1 MGTPGRLCKPV
12 DAKRL
17 SWRLSQEPEA
27 MLPARRLFGVV
38 CAVVLPIAPA
48 AAQGWIEHPRGAI
61 EKVRS
66 AVQVTVTGRAARVT
80 VEEWFRNGGAL
91 LDEASYLYPLP
102 GEAVFSDF
110 SLWQGDRELKGEPM
124 DAAQARA
131 IYEEIVRR
139 KRDPALIELAGHGL
153 LRARVFPIG
162 AGETRKI
169 TLRYTQMLDRV
180 GDAWRFRYTAGTGAG
195 AAASSS
201 FRMQVDSAARFGDPY
216 SPTHR
221 LSTSRSDD
229 RILLTLADS
238 NTRGDLELFLPLTRN
253 LVGMSLVTSQPVGE
267 DGFFMLLLAPGRT
280 ETPSLRRD
288 LVAVLDVS
296 GSMSGDKLDQAKAA
310 LAQLLG
316 TLRSG
321 DRFRVVTFGSGV
333 RRYAVGWTDVSADNV
348 RAAQEWV
355 RRVDTDGGTNIA
367 GALTEAF
374 AEPPADGRLGVVV
387 FLTDGMATVGETD
400 PERIA
405 DQAERGRGPFR
416 VFAFGIGY
424 DVNTY
429 LLDRLTERARGVTE
443 YIRPGGDIEQA
454 VGSLAAKV
462 ASPVLTDLAV
472 RADGVE
478 LYDLQPH
485 TLPDLFGGDELVV
498 FGRYRGAGSPK
509 GVPDGPGERV
519 VTVTGRRS
527 EREERFSTGARFG
540 SEQPG
545 TDYIQQLWAARKAGA
560 LSSDIRLHG
569 QNPEI
574 VNELKRLALRY
585 GILTE
590 YTSYLVQEPNQVV
603 NNRLMREYRAPAPQ
617 DQAGA
622 DAVQRSRAEKALSG
636 SLHLEAVVVTAAADS
651 VSARGAAMQN
661 RTQRIGGRMFVWRDS
676 VWTDIAHG
684 DSLRVVRVV
693 AYSDAYFALLRALPE
708 LVQPATLEPAVLVAG
723 RRVSIKIEA
732 GGKTTWT
739 DGELAA
745 LVRDFRL

>member
-1 MGTPGRLCKPV
+1 M
-12 DAKRL
+12 
-17 SWRLSQEPEA
+17 S
-27 MLPARRLFGVV
+27 PARRLFAVA

-66 AVQVTVTGRAARVT
+66 VVQVTVTGRVARVT
-80 VEEWFRNGGAL
+80 VEEWFRNVGAL
-91 LDEASYLYPLP
+91 LDEGSYLYPLP

-162 AGETRKI
+162 PGETRKI

-201 FRMQVDSAARFGDPY
+201 FRMQVDSGARFGEPY

-221 LSTSRSDD
+221 LSASRRDD
-229 RILLTLADS
+229 RIELTLADS
-238 NTRGDLELFLPLTRN
+238 STRGDLELFLPLARI
-253 LVGMSLVTSQPVGE
+253 LVGMSLVASQPVGE
-267 DGFFMLLLAPGRT
+267 DGFFMLLLAPGRV
-280 ETPSLRRD
+280 EAPSMHRD

-310 LAQLLG
+310 LVQLLG

-321 DRFRVVTFGSGV
+321 DRFRVVTFGGSV
-333 RRYAVGWTDVSADNV
+333 RRYAAGWTAGSADAV

-355 RRVDTDGGTNIA
+355 RRLDTDGGTNIA
-367 GALTEAF
+367 GALGEAF
-374 AEPPADGRLGVVV
+374 AEPPAEGGLGVVV

-405 DQAERGRGPFR
+405 DQAERSRGVFR

-443 YIRPGGDIEQA
+443 YLRPGGDIEQA
-454 VGSLAAKV
+454 VAALASKV

-478 LYDLQPH
+478 LYDLQPRS
-485 TLPDLFGGDELVV
+485 LPDLFGGDELVV

-527 EREERFSTGARFG
+527 GREERFSTGGRFG

-545 TDYIQQLWAARKAGA
+545 TDYIPQLWAARKAGA

-569 QNPEI
+569 ANPEI
-574 VNELKRLALRY
+574 VTELKRLALRY
-585 GILTE
+585 GILTA
-590 YTSYLVQEPNQVV
+590 YTSYLVQEPSVAA
-603 NNRLMREYRAPAPQ
+603 RGIPLPAAMPR
-617 DQAGA
+617 DQAGVG
-622 DAVQRSRAEKALSG
+622 AVQQSQRERRLANSYNLD
-636 SLHLEAVVVTAAADS
+636 AVVVTAAPLADS
-651 VSARGAAMQN
+651 LAAAPGE
-661 RTQRIGGRMFVWRDS
+661 RAGRSRRVGGRLFVWRDS
-676 VWTDIAHG
+676 AWTDIAHG
-684 DSLRVVRVV
+684 DSLRVVRV
-693 AYSDAYFALLRALPE
+693 AAFSDAYFALLRALPE
-708 LVQPATLEPAVLVAG
+708 LAQPAALEPAVLVAG

-732 GGKTTWT
+732 GGQTTWT
-739 DGELAA
+739 DGELER
-745 LVRDFRL
+745 LVREFRG

>member
-1 MGTPGRLCKPV
+1 M
-12 DAKRL
+12 L
-17 SWRLSQEPEA
+17 S
-27 MLPARRLFGVV
+27 ARRIFGVV

-48 AAQGWIEHPRGAI
+48 RSAAQGWIEHPRGAI

-66 AVQVTVTGRAARVT
+66 AVQVNVTGRAARVT
-80 VEEWFRNGGAL
+80 VEEWFRNTGAL
-91 LDEASYLYPLP
+91 LTEANYLYPLP

-110 SLWQGDRELKGEPM
+110 SLWQGDQELKGEPM

-169 TLRYTQMLDRV
+169 TLRYTQLLDRV

-195 AAASSS
+195 AAAASAS
-201 FRMQVDSAARFGDPY
+201 FRMQVDSGARFGDPY

-221 LSTSRSDD
+221 LSTTRSDN
-229 RILLTLADS
+229 RIELTLAETS
-238 NTRGDLELFLPLTRN
+238 ARGDLELFLPLARS
-253 LVGMSLVTSQPVGE
+253 LVGMSLVTSQPIGE
-267 DGFFMLLLAPGRT
+267 DGFFMLLLAPGRS
-280 ETPSLRRD
+280 ETPSVRRD

-296 GSMSGDKLDQAKAA
+296 GSMSGDKLEQAKAA

-321 DRFRVVTFGSGV
+321 DRFRVVTFGSSV
-333 RRYAVGWTDVSADNV
+333 RRYATGWTDVSGDNV

-355 RRVDTDGGTNIA
+355 RRLETDGGTNIA
-367 GALTEAF
+367 GALGEAF
-374 AEPPADGRLGVVV
+374 AEPPAEGRLGVVV
-387 FLTDGMATVGETD
+387 FLTDGMATVGETS

-443 YIRPGGDIEQA
+443 YIRPGGDIEQTVA
-454 VGSLAAKV
+454 SLASKI
-462 ASPVLTDLAV
+462 ASPVLTDLAL

-485 TLPDLFGGDELVV
+485 SLPDLFGGDELVV
-498 FGRYRGAGSPK
+498 FGRYRGEGR
-509 GVPDGPGERV
+509 GERS
-519 VTVTGRRS
+519 VTVVGRRGG
-527 EREERFSTGARFG
+527 REERFTTAARFG
-540 SEQPG
+540 GEQAGPE
-545 TDYIQQLWAARKAGA
+545 YVQQLWAARKAGA

-569 QNPEI
+569 PNPEI
-574 VNELKRLALRY
+574 VDELKRLALRY

-622 DAVQRSRAEKALSG
+622 EAVQRSRREKALTG
-636 SLHLEAVVVTAAADS
+636 SLLLSEVVVTGSAADS
-651 VSARGAAMQN
+651 LSRGGGAADN
-661 RTQRIGGRMFVWRDS
+661 KTRRAAGRVFVWRDS
-676 VWTDIAHG
+676 TWTDIAHG
-684 DSLRVVRVV
+684 DSLRVVNV
-693 AYSDAYFALLRALPE
+693 AAFSDAYFALLRALPE
-708 LVQPATLEPAVLVAG
+708 LMQAATLEPAVLVAG
-723 RRVSIKIEA
+723 RRVSIKIGA
-732 GGKTTWT
+732 GGQTEWT
-739 DGELAA
+739 SGELTR
-745 LVRDFRL
+745 LVSDFR